1 MDYES
6 QDALEFIGVTISELQ
21 SDLEYKKDEAERKG
35 WFSDGKKYQAIIEM
49 CRHES
54 SLKRIRTILIG
65 KDESVD

>member
-1 MDYES
+1 MYNES
-6 QDALEFIGVTISELQ
+6 QNALEFISVTIHELQ

-65 KDESVD
+65 KDESE

>member
-35 WFSDGKKYQAIIEM
+35 LFSDGKKYQAIIEM

-65 KDESVD
+65 KDESE